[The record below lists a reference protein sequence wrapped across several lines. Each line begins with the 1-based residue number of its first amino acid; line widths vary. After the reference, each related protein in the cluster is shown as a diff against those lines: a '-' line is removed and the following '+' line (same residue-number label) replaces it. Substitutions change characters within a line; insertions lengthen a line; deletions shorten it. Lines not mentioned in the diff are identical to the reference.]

1 MARQIRRFAAA
12 LALGA
17 VLVAPVAGRAAT
29 NIDNIGDKG
38 SPPSVD
44 LFIMRPLGLA
54 MLGVSCALFVPA
66 AALTYLVRPS
76 EIGVPYEHM
85 VMKPV
90 RFVFVDPLGSH

>member
-1 MARQIRRFAAA
+1 MARQLRRFAAA

-17 VLVAPVAGRAAT
+17 VLFAPVAGQAAT
-29 NIDNIGDKG
+29 NIDNVGDKG

-66 AALTYLVRPS
+66 AAMTALVRPS
-76 EIGVPYEHM
+76 EIRTPYELM
-85 VMKPV
+85 VAAPA

>member
-17 VLVAPVAGRAAT
+17 VLFAPLASQAGT
-29 NIDNIGDKG
+29 NIDNVGDKG

-66 AALTYLVRPS
+66 AALTLAVRWS
-76 EIGVPYEHM
+76 EIRTPYEHM
-85 VMKPV
+85 VAKPA

>member
-1 MARQIRRFAAA
+1 MASSLRRYAAA

-17 VLVAPVAGRAAT
+17 ILLAPAAGRAST
-29 NIDNIGDKG
+29 NIDNVGDKG

-66 AALTYLVRPS
+66 AALTMLVRHE

-85 VMKPV
+85 VAKPA